1 MITFVEGT
9 VEYIEENAVVLNNG
23 GFGARIFM
31 SPSALSNLKVG
42 EQKRIH
48 TFLRVAEDIFDLY
61 GFLTREELE
70 MFKMIISV
78 SGAGPKAALAI
89 LSVMSPQTLTLAVV
103 TDDYKSITKAQ
114 GVGPKLAQKI
124 VLELKDKLKGKE
136 IHLDGAD
143 SAVITPASGGND
155 AVDALVV
162 LGYSQSEA
170 MRAVASVSPDLS
182 TEETIKAALIRLMK
196 QQEVGHA
203 HRTRI

>member
-9 VEYIEENAVVLNNG
+9 IEYIEENAVVINNG
-23 GFGARIFM
+23 GFGARIYM
-31 SPSALSNLKVG
+31 APSALATLKVG

-89 LSVMSPQTLTLAVV
+89 LSVLSPQALTLAVV

-114 GVGPKLAQKI
+114 GIGPKLAQKI

-136 IHLDGAD
+136 IHLGGDD
-143 SAVITPASGGND
+143 DAVITPVSGGND

-196 QQEVGHA
+196 Q
-203 HRTRI
+203 